1 MRPAPPHTALDS
13 TTRRPWWSTRSTRS
27 QAGGN
32 TGPWTESP
40 RRGSCQVPAGPA
52 NPVAGPANR
61 AAAPA
66 NPAAGPANPAA
77 GSASLGNL
85 RTALG
90 DNSWQLPS
98 FGFPAVQT
106 GLLRPALLMP
116 KSRKYTAQ
124 ASFNPGD
131 RCPQT
136 SRDFALRFRL
146 GPPAV
151 RLSRCA

>member
-32 TGPWTESP
+32 TGPWTGSP

-61 AAAPA
+61 AAGPANRAAGPANPAAGPANPAAGPA

-106 GLLRPALLMP
+106 GLLRPAL
-116 KSRKYTAQ
+116 
-124 ASFNPGD
+124 
-131 RCPQT
+131 
-136 SRDFALRFRL
+136 
-146 GPPAV
+146 
-151 RLSRCA
+151 